1 MTQDLLNRITYNP
14 NIMVG
19 KPVIRGTRIPVDLL
33 VRMVAQGISP
43 QEILADYP
51 RLQPE
56 DLQAARFGMT
66 RVSRF
71 SLQRPTPHP
80 HPSGLIHPR

>member
-1 MTQDLLNRITYNP
+1 MTQDLLDRITYNP
-14 NIMVG
+14 NIMAG

-56 DLQAARFGMT
+56 DLQAACFWHDQGIA
-66 RVSRF
+66 F
-71 SLQRPTPHP
+71 
-80 HPSGLIHPR
+80 

>member
-1 MTQDLLNRITYNP
+1 MTQDLLGRITYNP

-56 DLQAARFGMT
+56 DLQAARFWHDQGI
-66 RVSRF
+66 
-71 SLQRPTPHP
+71 
-80 HPSGLIHPR
+80 PS

>member
-51 RLQPE
+51 RLQSE
-56 DLQAARFGMT
+56 DLQAACVWYDQGIAR
-66 RVSRF
+66 
-71 SLQRPTPHP
+71 
-80 HPSGLIHPR
+80 